1 MRELN
6 PQIELQH
13 QLAQQIF
20 NALQGEV
27 TEDIRQKCQGN
38 ANDRYFRSAKE
49 GNSLKVKNRVISFY
63 SFSTMGAACSRMR
76 ATISG

>member
-6 PQIELQH
+6 PPIELQH

-20 NALQGEV
+20 NAVQGEV

-38 ANDRYFRSAKE
+38 ANDCYVSVGTGE
-49 GNSLKVKNRVISFY
+49 
-63 SFSTMGAACSRMR
+63 
-76 ATISG
+76 

>member
-6 PQIELQH
+6 PQIDLQH

-27 TEDIRQKCQGN
+27 TEDIRQKCQGSV
-38 ANDRYFRSAKE
+38 NDIYEAQK
-49 GNSLKVKNRVISFY
+49 KVI
-63 SFSTMGAACSRMR
+63 A
-76 ATISG
+76 